1 MPLRNHLFGL
11 FLFPLV
17 LLNYSPKT
25 LYDQADVA
33 SVLPTST
40 DESEVFWEAFL
51 ETNPGEELPRQEVL
65 TLALNGGMRIAAE
78 REEVFETLTVV
89 DFSKPS
95 DEKRLWVFDMQTKA
109 LIFHS
114 FVAHGRHT
122 GERYARHFS
131 NQLNSYKSSLGFYK
145 TAETYQGKH
154 GYSLRLDGLEPGIND
169 AARER
174 AVVMHGAAYA
184 EEDFIRAHG
193 RLGRSL
199 GCPAIPRALA
209 TPLLSYIRENGLL
222 FIYAEE
228 PTYFA
233 QSELFSAS

>member
-1 MPLRNHLFGL
+1 M
-11 FLFPLV
+11 
-17 LLNYSPKT
+17 NYSPET
-25 LYDQADVA
+25 LYDLPREQEILPVA
-33 SVLPTST
+33 
-40 DESEVFWEAFL
+40 EEVHEAFWSAL
-51 ETNPGEELPRQEVL
+51 TAVYAQEELPSQEVL
-65 TLALNGGMRIAAE
+65 AFALNGTVRIAEE
-78 REEVFETLTVV
+78 RGEAYETLTVI

-109 LIFHS
+109 LVFHS
-114 FVAHGRHT
+114 LVAHGRQT

-131 NQLNSYKSSLGFYK
+131 NQVNSYKSSLGFYK

-174 AVVMHGAAYA
+174 AVVMHGADYA

-209 TPLLSYIRENGLL
+209 APLLGYIQERGLL

-228 PTYFA
+228 PTYLE
-233 QSELFSAS
+233 QSAFIAAL